1 MSRQGCRNSV
11 RRNLHAPVR
20 NRNLQQQTKKVTS
33 MKIGLAIASLALC
46 VATSVSFAAT
56 PAQSATQ
63 RGDQATP
70 PAKAMHCAKG
80 EVMRKG
86 KCVAAKPKH

>member
-1 MSRQGCRNSV
+1 
-11 RRNLHAPVR
+11 
-20 NRNLQQQTKKVTS
+20 

>member
-1 MSRQGCRNSV
+1 
-11 RRNLHAPVR
+11 
-20 NRNLQQQTKKVTS
+20 

-46 VATSVSFAAT
+46 VATSASFAAT
-56 PAQSATQ
+56 PAP

-70 PAKAMHCAKG
+70 PSKAMHCEKG
-80 EVMRKG
+80 EVLHKG